1 MRHMRLLLGFL
12 AVLSLASAALAQD
25 RAKPIKIGVLTDLN
39 SIFADVAGR
48 GSVIAAEMAAQDAGG
63 SVLGRPIETVSAD
76 HQNKAD
82 IASGIAAR
90 WFDAEG
96 VGAIVDLPP
105 SSVALAVQ
113 DLARKRGKITMVS
126 ASGSSE
132 LTGAACSPTG
142 FQWTYSTVALA
153 RGTTSAVLDA
163 GGSSWFFVTADYAY
177 GHALEADS
185 KLVIAARGGQTLG
198 QVRFPLETSDFSSD
212 LLQAQA
218 SGAKV
223 IALANSG
230 VNAINSIKQAAE
242 FGIGRNGQ
250 RLVALTLFVSD
261 VHSLG
266 LEAAQGLQLT
276 ESFYWDLNDKT
287 RAWSRRFAE
296 RSGGRMPTMAHA
308 GVYSAVAHYLKAIK
322 DAGTDEGK
330 IVASR
335 MRELPVNDFMTDHR
349 QIRADG
355 LVMRDFYL
363 FQVKKPSESRGAWD
377 YYGLVRT
384 IPAEEAAA
392 PEKGS
397 GCPLLSPR

>member
-1 MRHMRLLLGFL
+1 MKHMRLLLGFL
-12 AVLSLASAALAQD
+12 AVLSLASAAMAQD

-48 GSVIAAEMAAQDAGG
+48 GSVIAAEIAAQDAGG
-63 SVLGRPIETVSAD
+63 SVLGRPIEILSAD

-82 IASGIAAR
+82 TASGIAAR

-142 FQWTYSTVALA
+142 FQWTYNTVALA

-177 GHALEADS
+177 GHALEVDS

-335 MRELPVNDFMTDHR
+335 MRELPVNDFMTDNR

-355 LVMRDFYL
+355 WVMRDFYL
-363 FQVKKPSESRGAWD
+363 FQVKKPSESKGAWD
-377 YYGLVRT
+377 YYSLVRT